1 MATEMYRLENVSVRY
16 GSVHALRNISLSIA
30 AGERLAIIGPSGA
43 GKSTLLGLLNASI
56 DVTEGE
62 VFVDQQALARFDDS
76 ALKRHRS
83 RVGFVYQQHNLIPT
97 LRVIQNVMAARLGRF
112 SLLGAFRRFLYTTTA
127 EQEEVFAL
135 LKRLG
140 IEEKIFQFVEQ
151 LSGGQRQRVA
161 IARALYQ
168 EPHTLL
174 ADEPV
179 ASLDPARARETLAL
193 FSQIA
198 LKDNLTLCM
207 SLHQVELADE
217 LIDRVIGIREGEL
230 VLDTTSA
237 ALTQSDLDSL
247 YSLGG

>member
-1 MATEMYRLENVSVRY
+1 MESELYRLEEVSVRY
-16 GSVHALRNISLSIA
+16 GSIHALRKVSLSIA
-30 AGERLAIIGPSGA
+30 AGERVALIGPSGA
-43 GKSTLLGLLNASI
+43 GKSTLLGLLNGSIAAS
-56 DVTEGE
+56 EGE
-62 VFVDQQALARFDDS
+62 VYVDHQALARFDES

-97 LRVIQNVMAARLGRF
+97 LRVIQNVMAARLGRY
-112 SLLGAFRRFLYTTTA
+112 SLFGALRRFLYSTSA
-127 EQEEVFAL
+127 EQEEVYAL

-140 IEEKIFQFVEQ
+140 IEDKIFQFVEQ

-193 FSQIA
+193 FSSIA
-198 LKDNLTLCM
+198 KNDQLTLCM
-207 SLHQVELADE
+207 SLHQVELADK
-217 LIDRVIGIREGEL
+217 LIDRVIGIREGEV
-230 VLDTTSA
+230 VLDTSSSA
-237 ALTQSDLDSL
+237 LPQEDLEAL
-247 YSLGG
+247 YCIKE